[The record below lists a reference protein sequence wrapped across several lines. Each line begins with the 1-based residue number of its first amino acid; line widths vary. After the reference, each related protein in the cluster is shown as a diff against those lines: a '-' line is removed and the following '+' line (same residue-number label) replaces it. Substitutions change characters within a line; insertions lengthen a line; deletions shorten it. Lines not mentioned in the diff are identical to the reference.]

1 MSWLSGIE
9 MAADRFNHSH
19 ELPVP
24 GGQVSETGPLSLMI
38 YTISRL
44 GGETR
49 NSPTLSLW
57 MQMEETKVPV
67 SRSSISFRA
76 LIFKHRSNLL
86 DVALQ

>member
-1 MSWLSGIE
+1 
-9 MAADRFNHSH
+9 MAADRFNHSR

-24 GGQVSETGPLSLMI
+24 GDQVSETGPLSLVI

-49 NSPTLSLW
+49 NSLPLNLW
-57 MQMEETKVPV
+57 MQMEETKIPV
-67 SRSSISFRA
+67 SRSSISFRP

-86 DVALQ
+86 EVALQ